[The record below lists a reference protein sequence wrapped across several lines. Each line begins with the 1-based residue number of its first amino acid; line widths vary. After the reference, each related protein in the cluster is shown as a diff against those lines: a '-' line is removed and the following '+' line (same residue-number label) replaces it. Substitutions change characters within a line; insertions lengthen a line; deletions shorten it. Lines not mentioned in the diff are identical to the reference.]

1 MPVVVSEPFYLEP
14 TTDMG
19 RNFMGML
26 DGKVALVT
34 GAGGGLGRAH
44 AMLLAA
50 EGAKVVVN
58 DLGGARDGTGA
69 STSMADGVVDEILA
83 AGGEAV
89 AHYGSVTSRE
99 DAQGMVDAA
108 VNQYGKIDILI
119 ANAGILRDKSFKNMT
134 DDMWDVVLDVHLRGT
149 YLTTKVAFDQMLE
162 QGTGGRIIMTSSTSG
177 LLGNFGQTNYGA
189 AKAGIAGFMRCLW
202 LEGVK
207 YGITVNVLAPTA
219 TSRLTTDILPEEI
232 QENFPPEAVSPA
244 VVWLCTDEAKDISGR
259 QWLVAGNNVSLL
271 SWQLTPIAQ
280 ASADAEPWAV
290 ADIGEKILASKDQ
303 WPPVNP
309 LRGG

>member
-1 MPVVVSEPFYLEP
+1 
-14 TTDMG
+14 MG

-271 SWQLTPIAQ
+271 SWQITPIAQ

>member
-1 MPVVVSEPFYLEP
+1 
-14 TTDMG
+14 
-19 RNFMGML
+19 MGML

-207 YGITVNVLAPTA
+207 YRITVNVLAPTA